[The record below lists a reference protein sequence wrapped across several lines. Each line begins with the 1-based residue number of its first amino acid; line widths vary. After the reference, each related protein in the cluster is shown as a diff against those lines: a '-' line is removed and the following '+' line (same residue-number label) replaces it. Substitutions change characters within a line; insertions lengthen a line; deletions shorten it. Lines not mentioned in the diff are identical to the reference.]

1 MTEKGYK
8 EKLETI
14 LEAIRVAEMMT
25 MSVSADDIKDM
36 EGVISK
42 ADVLAFVLVRPI
54 DFNQSNQNLED
65 AREAIRIL
73 REMRKFING
82 VRGRK

>member
-14 LEAIRVAEMMT
+14 LGAIRVAGVMVST
-25 MSVSADDIKDM
+25 VSADDIKDM
-36 EGVISK
+36 EGIISK
-42 ADVLAFVLVRPI
+42 ADALAFVLVRPI
-54 DFNQSNQNLED
+54 DFDQSNQNLED
-65 AREAIRIL
+65 AREAIRVL
-73 REMRKFING
+73 REIRKFING